1 MITRFITLIVS
12 FFASIFMLCQPVVA
26 AEKTIVFASDA
37 TWPPMEFVDEQKNLV
52 GYAIDMVHA
61 IAKEAG
67 FKAEIKNTAWDGIF
81 AGLAAGKYDAIASS
95 VSITEDRKKSMDFSE
110 PYYTVRQA
118 LIVRKDSNATT
129 LDDLKGQKVGG
140 QIGTTGYFTIK
151 NASGLEAK
159 SYDEIGLAM
168 EDLNVGRL
176 AAVVCDDPVAA
187 NYALK
192 RYKDSLKIVQIIEGG
207 EVEQYGFAV
216 NKGNDETLEL
226 LNRGLSLVKEK
237 GIDKEL
243 QLKWIGQ

>member
-1 MITRFITLIVS
+1 MTTRFSALVVS
-12 FFASIFMLCQPVVA
+12 LFASIFMLCQPAVA

-52 GYAIDMVHA
+52 GYAIDMVQA
-61 IAKEAG
+61 VAKEAG

-95 VSITEDRKKSMDFSE
+95 VSITDDRKKSMDFSE

-129 LDDLKGQKVGG
+129 LNDLNGQKVGG

-151 NASGLEAK
+151 KASNLEAK

-207 EVEQYGFAV
+207 EVEEYGFVV
-216 NKGNDETLEL
+216 NKGNDEVLEL
-226 LNRGLSLVKEK
+226 INKGLALVKEK

>member
-1 MITRFITLIVS
+1 MFHRVSLALATL
-12 FFASIFMLCQPVVA
+12 FATALLLGQA
-26 AEKTIVFASDA
+26 ALAEEKTIVFASDA
-37 TWPPMEFVDEQKNLV
+37 TWPPMEFVDDQKEVV
-52 GYAIDMVHA
+52 GYAIDMVKA
-61 IAKEAG
+61 VAKEAG

-95 VSITEDRKKSMDFSE
+95 VSITDDRKKSMDFSE

-118 LIVRKDSNATT
+118 LIVQKDSNAKT
-129 LDDLKGQKVGG
+129 LADLKGQKVGG

-151 NASGLEAK
+151 DAKDLEAK

-187 NYALK
+187 DYALK
-192 RYKDSLKIVQIIEGG
+192 RYKDSLKIVTIIESDTA
-207 EVEQYGFAV
+207 EQYGFAV
-216 NKGNDETLEL
+216 NKGNDEVLAL
-226 LNRGLSLVKEK
+226 INKGLAAVKEK

-243 QLKWIGQ
+243 QQKWIGQ